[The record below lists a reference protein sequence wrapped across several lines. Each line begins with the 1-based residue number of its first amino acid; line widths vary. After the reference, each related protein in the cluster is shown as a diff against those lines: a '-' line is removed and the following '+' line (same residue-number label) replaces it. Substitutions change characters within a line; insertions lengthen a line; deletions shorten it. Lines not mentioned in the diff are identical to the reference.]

1 MTQQITNSTEE
12 IVLISN
18 INRLKKLL
26 YDENEKI
33 NLCIHILEQ
42 ENKSYCQ
49 YLKELEI
56 EIAHIRNDLK
66 LNIVKNDVEEIID
79 TNLREELKQLY
90 RKISQKCHPDKT
102 SNKEHHELFKIAKK
116 AYSKCDYSELRKI
129 YEDLFEEYKSEN
141 KLDILKNQFKKIEND
156 YIELRK
162 KPSFIM
168 TTLFNSDNKLDKMKS
183 KKMFL
188 DLLFSKIF
196 ELETLKSN
204 LK

>member
-1 MTQQITNSTEE
+1 MTQQTTNSTEE
-12 IVLISN
+12 ILLISN
-18 INRLKKLL
+18 INRLKKII

-42 ENKSYCQ
+42 ENKNYCQ
-49 YLKELEI
+49 YMKDLEV
-56 EIAHIRNDLK
+56 EISHIRHDLK
-66 LNIVKNDVEEIID
+66 LNTVKNDVDEILD
-79 TNLREELKQLY
+79 TNIREELKFLY

-102 SNKEHHELFKIAKK
+102 ENKDHHELFKTAKT
-116 AYSKCDYSELRKI
+116 AYSKNDYSELKKI

-141 KLDILKNQFKKIEND
+141 KLDILKNQFKKIEKD
-156 YIELRK
+156 YIELKK

-168 TTLFNSDNKLDKMKS
+168 TSLFNSDNKLDKMKG
-183 KKMFL
+183 KKIFL

-196 ELETLKSN
+196 ELETLKLN